1 MRNGSLQPFWVCSVK
16 GLNFKLR
23 ACITILYLLFLFP
36 FLLKEM
42 SHRTSDFSKILNT
55 AENLLRELL

>member
-1 MRNGSLQPFWVCSVK
+1 MLKLSTVGKITFIRVCLVPCYAFFS
-16 GLNFKLR
+16 
-23 ACITILYLLFLFP
+23 ATI
-36 FLLKEM
+36 EM